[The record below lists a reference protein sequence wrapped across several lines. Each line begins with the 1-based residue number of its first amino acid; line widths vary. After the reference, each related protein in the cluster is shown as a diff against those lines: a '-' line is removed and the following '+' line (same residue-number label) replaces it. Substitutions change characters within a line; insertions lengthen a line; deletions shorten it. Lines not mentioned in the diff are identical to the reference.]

1 MVQFPQVSGSPVLG
15 GPEDQPLC
23 YILDNDAPVR
33 RIISFG
39 AARKNFR
46 SVECRSLEVLMER
59 VLLERPD
66 LIFIDIEAANSD
78 AVEVIRHLESVSY
91 DGVVHLMSGRDPAL
105 LETLAEIGVGRGL
118 TMGPRL
124 HKPFRRSTVET
135 IFEDRLRGQLPMVG
149 TTAPPIAAVDPACG
163 PSAAAPYSACG
174 AMLSKALETGNVEMT
189 YQPRFDLETGRP
201 YGAEAF
207 ARHAISKD
215 PLLPADGSAA
225 PEDLDRLTELM
236 LSSAMDAWRRF
247 ARPAFN
253 PLITLRV
260 PLCSLLRL
268 PIGEIIRRTRPQ
280 SSEWP
285 GIVIEMTEAEITEY
299 PAIIREIAAQMKIY
313 GLGISIGDFGTGRA
327 ALSALSA
334 VCPVKLTIDPSFVV
348 GCAHRQFNNKIC
360 SSLIFLAR
368 SLGARSVAEGV
379 ESEED
384 LLALLKLGCDAAQG
398 NALAPAL
405 CAEEFERFIARG
417 ELLKLPESRSS
428 NLLHLRQ
435 YDPRLSLREI
445 EVLELIAMGKSS
457 KEAGQALGLS
467 PRTIDV
473 YRAKLM
479 AKLNARN
486 VAELVKVALT
496 ARP

>member
-1 MVQFPQVSGSPVLG
+1 MVQFLQVSGSPVLG
-15 GPEDQPLC
+15 APEDQPLC
-23 YILDNDAPVR
+23 YILDSDAPVR

-46 SVECRSLEVLMER
+46 SVECRSLEVLIER

-66 LIFIDIEAANSD
+66 LIFIDIEGANSD
-78 AVEVIRHLESVSY
+78 AVEVIRHLESIGY

-105 LETLAEIGVGRGL
+105 LETLAEIGAGRGL
-118 TMGPRL
+118 TMGHRL
-124 HKPFRRSTVET
+124 LKPFRRSTIET
-135 IFEDRLRGQLPMVG
+135 IFEDRLRGTELPMVG
-149 TTAPPIAAVDPACG
+149 STAPPIIAGDPACG
-163 PSAAAPYSACG
+163 QPIVAPSACG
-174 AMLSKALETGNVEMT
+174 VMLHKALETGNVEMT

-207 ARHAISKD
+207 ARHTISKE

-225 PEDLDRLTELM
+225 AEDIDRLTELM
-236 LSSAMDAWRRF
+236 LTSAMDAWRRF

-285 GIVIEMTEAEITEY
+285 GIVIELTEAEITEY
-299 PAIIREIAAQMKIY
+299 PTKIREIAAQMKIY
-313 GLGISIGDFGTGRA
+313 GLGVSIGDFGTGRA
-327 ALSALSA
+327 ALSALSS
-334 VCPVKLTIDPSFVV
+334 VSPVKLTIDPSFVA
-348 GCAHRQFNNKIC
+348 GCSHRQFNNKIC

-398 NALAPAL
+398 NALAPPL

-417 ELLKLPESRSS
+417 ELLKLPELRPS

-435 YDPRLSLREI
+435 YDSRLSLREI

-457 KEAGQALGLS
+457 KEAGQTLGLS